1 MRRLARYLL
10 RKLALAVE
18 GVLVAEKV
26 QRLTANGAVIG
37 KDVFFEGD
45 ISDYKNAP
53 FLTLED
59 GCTVSRGTMIL
70 LHDSAL
76 NNTLGS
82 PIKFG
87 KVVIGKES
95 YIGSNCT
102 ILCGVRIGERAIIGA
117 HSLVNTDI
125 PDEAVAYGVPAKV
138 MGNVHEVNA
147 RVSAEQSGD
156 GENIFM
162 FPTLPWRKR
171 KESQSVYRSEYDDFV
186 LKALGKSREDSH

>member
-45 ISDYKNAP
+45 VSDYKNAP

-95 YIGSNCT
+95 YIG
-102 ILCGVRIGERAIIGA
+102 A

-147 RVSAEQSGD
+147 RVSAEQAGD